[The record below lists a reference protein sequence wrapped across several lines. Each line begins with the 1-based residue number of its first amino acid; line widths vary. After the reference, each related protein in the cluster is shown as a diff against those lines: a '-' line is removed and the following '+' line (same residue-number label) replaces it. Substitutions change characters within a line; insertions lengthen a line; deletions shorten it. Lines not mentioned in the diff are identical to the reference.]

1 LTSDRPNRAKKEASS
16 LVLITAG
23 PTQEPIDAVR
33 YLANRSTG
41 RMGIALAEAAADRV
55 RPTTLLLGPTPLAP
69 TEHSRLTTIRFRT
82 TEDLQGLLAAHWPD
96 HDVLIMAAAV
106 ADYRP
111 AETAGPSAKHRRR
124 SGTWSLQLE
133 PTPDLLGELAAT
145 TRPDQLTIGF
155 ALEPA
160 DRLAAS
166 AREKLAAKHLDA
178 IVANPLE
185 TIGSERIGATVIL
198 RDGRTLAPPGPDCA
212 KRQFAEWLLDQLPA
226 IKGTGPSWP
235 ASAGSR

>member
-1 LTSDRPNRAKKEASS
+1 
-16 LVLITAG
+16 VLITAG

-41 RMGIALAEAAADRV
+41 RMGIALAEASAARG

-69 TEHSRLTTIRFRT
+69 PEHSRLTTTRFRT
-82 TEDLQGLLAAHWPD
+82 TADLEALLAEHWPN

-111 AETAGPSAKHRRR
+111 AETVGPSSKHPRRR
-124 SGTWSLQLE
+124 GTWSLQLE
-133 PTPDLLGELAAT
+133 PTPDLLGGLAAT
-145 TRPDQLTIGF
+145 TRPDQITIGF

-160 DRLAAS
+160 DRLMAS
-166 AREKLAAKHLDA
+166 AREKLVAKNIDA

-185 TIGSERIGATVIL
+185 TIGSDRIRATVIV
-198 RDGRTLAPPGPDCA
+198 RDGRTLAPPGPDCP
-212 KRQFAEWLLDQLPA
+212 KREFAEWLLDQIPR
-226 IKGTGPSWP
+226 IK
-235 ASAGSR
+235 A

>member
-1 LTSDRPNRAKKEASS
+1 M
-16 LVLITAG
+16 LITAG

-41 RMGIALAEAAADRV
+41 RMGIALAEASADRG
-55 RPTTLLLGPTPLAP
+55 RQTTLLLGPTPLAP

-82 TEDLQGLLAAHWPD
+82 TADLQALLAEHWPD

-111 AETAGPSAKHRRR
+111 AETAPASAKHQRRR
-124 SGTWSLQLE
+124 GTWSLQLE
-133 PTPDLLGELAAT
+133 PTPDLLGELAAI
-145 TRPDQLTIGF
+145 TRPDQITIGF

-160 DRLAAS
+160 DRLVAS
-166 AREKLAAKHLDA
+166 AREKLAAKSINA

-185 TIGSERIGATVIL
+185 TIGSDRIGATLIL
-198 RDGRTLAPPGPDCA
+198 RDGRTLTPPGPQCA
-212 KRQFAEWLLDQLPA
+212 KREFAEWLLDQLPT
-226 IKGTGPSWP
+226 IKT
-235 ASAGSR
+235 

>member
-1 LTSDRPNRAKKEASS
+1 M
-16 LVLITAG
+16 LISAG

-41 RMGIALAEAAADRV
+41 RMGIALAEASAARG

-69 TEHSRLTTIRFRT
+69 SEHSRLTTARFRT
-82 TEDLQGLLAAHWPD
+82 TADLQALLAEHWPD

-111 AETAGPSAKHRRR
+111 AETAGPTSKHQRR
-124 SGTWSLQLE
+124 SGTWNLQLE
-133 PTPDLLGELAAT
+133 PTPDLLGGLAAI
-145 TRPDQLTIGF
+145 TRPDQITIGF

-160 DRLAAS
+160 ERLAAS
-166 AREKLAAKHLDA
+166 ARAKLAAKNIDA

-185 TIGSERIGATVIL
+185 TIGSDRIRATVIL
-198 RDGRTLAPPGPDCA
+198 RDGRTLAPPGGDCL
-212 KRQFAEWLLDQLPA
+212 KREFAEWLLDQLPN
-226 IKGTGPSWP
+226 IK
-235 ASAGSR
+235 A

>member
-1 LTSDRPNRAKKEASS
+1 
-16 LVLITAG
+16 VLITAG

-41 RMGIALAEAAADRV
+41 RMGIALAEASAGRG
-55 RPTTLLLGPTPLAP
+55 RQTTLLLGPTPLGP
-69 TEHSRLTTIRFRT
+69 KESSKLTTIRFRT
-82 TEDLQGLLAAHWPD
+82 TQDLQTLLAEHWPG

-111 AETAGPSAKHRRR
+111 AEPGGPSAKHQRR
-124 SGTWSLQLE
+124 SGTWNLRLE

-145 TRPDQLTIGF
+145 TRPNQLTVGF

-160 DRLAAS
+160 DRLLDS
-166 AREKLAAKHLDA
+166 AREKLAAKSLDA

-185 TIGSERIGATVIL
+185 TIGSERIEAMVVL
-198 RDGRTLAPPGPDCA
+198 RDGRTLTPPGPQCT
-212 KRQFAEWLLDQLPA
+212 KRQFAEWLLDQLPN
-226 IKGTGPSWP
+226 IKGTAPSGPAAP
-235 ASAGSR
+235 GNR

>member
-1 LTSDRPNRAKKEASS
+1 
-16 LVLITAG
+16 VLITAG

-41 RMGIALAEAAADRV
+41 RMGIALAEASASRG
-55 RPTTLLLGPTPLAP
+55 RQTTLLLGPTPLAP

-82 TEDLQGLLAAHWPD
+82 TEDLQGLLAEHWPD
-96 HDVLIMAAAV
+96 HGVLIMAAAV

-111 AETAGPSAKHRRR
+111 AEPGGPSAKHKRRG
-124 SGTWSLQLE
+124 GTWNLQLE
-133 PTPDLLGELAAT
+133 ATPDLLGKLAAI
-145 TRPDQLTIGF
+145 TRPGQLTVGF

-160 DRLAAS
+160 DRLLAS
-166 AREKLAAKHLDA
+166 AREKLAAKNLDA

-185 TIGSERIGATVIL
+185 TIGSERIEAMVVL
-198 RDGRTLAPPGPDCA
+198 RDGRTLAPPGPECT

-226 IKGTGPSWP
+226 IKGTLPSSP
-235 ASAGSR
+235 A

>member
-1 LTSDRPNRAKKEASS
+1 VSDRRNRAKQEPSRT
-16 LVLITAG
+16 LLITAG

-41 RMGIALAEAAADRV
+41 RMGIALAEAAAERG
-55 RPTTLLLGPTPLAP
+55 RRTTLLLGPTPLAP
-69 TEHSRLTTIRFRT
+69 TQHSRLTTVRFRT
-82 TEDLQGLLAAHWPD
+82 TADLQVLLARHWPD

-111 AETAGPSAKHRRR
+111 AEHPPPSAKRQR
-124 SGTWSLQLE
+124 SGTWNLRLE
-133 PTPDLLGELAAT
+133 PTPDLLGELAAV
-145 TRPDQLTIGF
+145 TRPDQITIGF

-166 AREKLAAKHLDA
+166 ARAKLAAKSLDA

-185 TIGSERIGATVIL
+185 TIGSDRIRATVIL
-198 RDGRTLAPPGPDCA
+198 RDGRTLAPPGQDCA
-212 KRQFAEWLLDQLPA
+212 KREFAEWLLDQLPT
-226 IKGTGPSWP
+226 IKP
-235 ASAGSR
+235 

>member
-1 LTSDRPNRAKKEASS
+1 M
-16 LVLITAG
+16 LITAG

-41 RMGIALAEAAADRV
+41 RMGIALAEASAGRG
-55 RPTTLLLGPTPLAP
+55 RQTTLLLGPTPLVP
-69 TEHSRLTTIRFRT
+69 TESSKLTTIRFRT
-82 TEDLQGLLAAHWPD
+82 TEDLQGLLAEHWPG

-111 AETAGPSAKHRRR
+111 AETAGPTAKHQRR
-124 SGTWSLQLE
+124 SGTWNLRLE

-145 TRPDQLTIGF
+145 TRPNQITVGF

-160 DRLAAS
+160 DRLLDS
-166 AREKLAAKHLDA
+166 AREKLAAKSLDA

-185 TIGSERIGATVIL
+185 TIGSDRIGATVIL
-198 RDGRTLAPPGPDCA
+198 RDGRTLTPPGSECT

-226 IKGTGPSWP
+226 IKGTGPSEP
-235 ASAGSR
+235 EAPGSQ